1 MKKLLGIL
9 VLGLLNVLKV
19 IAIMVTE
26 LSHGQMEQNTL
37 VNLKMVYN
45 TDKELLRIQM
55 EVLLKVSGKT
65 AN

>member
-1 MKKLLGIL
+1 M
-9 VLGLLNVLKV
+9 LGLLNVLKV
-19 IAIMVTE
+19 IAIMVME

-37 VNLKMVYN
+37 ANLKMVYN
-45 TDKELLRIQM
+45 TDKELSRIQM